1 MNRRLLRPRALIL
14 RVNSLLDSDMAGRV
28 AAFLIAF
35 SALAFDCEAAIA
47 ALVTDNIACQPTVLR
62 VRTKNSFHFHLV

>member
-1 MNRRLLRPRALIL
+1 MNRRLLRPGALIL

-28 AAFLIAF
+28 AAFLIAL

-47 ALVTDNIACQPTVLR
+47 ALVTDNIACQPTLLR
-62 VRTKNSFHFHLV
+62 VRTHFTFI